1 MAEKRKSLS
10 TLRYLREYALESA
23 LGPLFKLA
31 EAGLELIVPLVIA
44 GVVDTGIGAHDGGA
58 VVSAGLQLV
67 ALAAIGLAC
76 SVTAQYFAAKASV
89 GLATALRRDLFAH
102 VQRLSWA
109 DLDRVGT
116 STLITRLTSDVN
128 QIQTGVNLALRLYLR
143 APVVVFGSMIM
154 AFTIDV
160 PAALIFTVVIP
171 TLAAVVF
178 GIMLASIPLYRRVQE
193 RLDRVTLLTREN
205 LAGVRV
211 IRAFGRERQERASFE
226 RATGTLRSAQLFV
239 GRISALMNPLTY
251 VIINA
256 GVVALLWTGAVR
268 VDAGGLTQG
277 AVVALVNYLTQIL
290 VELVK
295 LADLIITTTKAV
307 ACNRRVKAVL
317 AIEPALEQAQ
327 GEKDRAQ
334 GLRGYR
340 PARSSA
346 AEGSAVSGASVS
358 AKLFEHGMIT
368 PEAPGEPSQ
377 HPGTAPAV
385 EFDHVSL
392 TYPAGQAPALEDICM
407 RLMPGQ
413 TLGIIGSTGSGKSSL
428 VNLVPRFYDA
438 TGGQVRVL
446 GRPVKDYDLPE
457 LRAKVGVVPQRAVL
471 FRGTLA
477 DNLRWGNPQ
486 AAEADLWHALD
497 LAQARDFVEKLPA
510 KLKASVSAGGSNFSG
525 GQRQRLCIARALVRK
540 PAILILDDSAS
551 ALDYATDAR
560 LRAALRTLPADT
572 SVIVISQR
580 TASVRHADLI
590 AVMENGRTVGLGTH
604 DELLRTCPVYQE
616 IHASQFGDAG
626 QDGKNERA
634 SAATRDGARK
644 KEAADVRP

>member
-1 MAEKRKSLS
+1 MQVKHRTIS

-44 GVVDTGIGAHDGGA
+44 GVVDTGIAARDGGS
-58 VVSAGLQLV
+58 VVTAGLELV
-67 ALAAIGLAC
+67 ALAAVGLAC

-171 TLAAVVF
+171 ALAVVVF

-205 LAGVRV
+205 LTGVRV
-211 IRAFGRERQERASFE
+211 IRAFGREAQERASFE
-226 RATGTLRSAQLFV
+226 RATGSLQAAQLFV

-251 VIINA
+251 IIINA
-256 GVVALLWTGAVR
+256 GVIALLWTGAVR

-307 ACNRRVKAVL
+307 ACNNRVKAVM
-317 AIEPALEQAQ
+317 AIVPALDQAAGDK
-327 GEKDRAQ
+327 GEKDEKGCAQ
-334 GLRGYR
+334 
-340 PARSSA
+340 PAA
-346 AEGSAVSGASVS
+346 Q
-358 AKLFEHGMIT
+358 T
-368 PEAPGEPSQ
+368 
-377 HPGTAPAV
+377 PAV
-385 EFDHVSL
+385 EFDHVCL
-392 TYPAGQAPALEDICM
+392 TYPGDQAPALSDICI

-413 TLGIIGSTGSGKSSL
+413 TLGVIGGTGSGKSSL

-438 TGGQVRVL
+438 TAGQVRVQ
-446 GRPVKDYDLPE
+446 GRPVKDWDLGQ
-457 LRAKVGVVPQRAVL
+457 LRAQVGMVPQRAVL
-471 FRGTLA
+471 FRGTVA
-477 DNLRWGNPQ
+477 DNLRWGNPG
-486 AAEADLWHALD
+486 ATDDDLWRALE
-497 LAQARDFVEKLPA
+497 LAQARDFVEKLPR
-510 KLKASVSAGGSNFSG
+510 KLQAPVSAGGANFSG
-525 GQRQRLCIARALVRK
+525 GQRQRLCIARALVRR
-540 PAILILDDSAS
+540 PAVLVLDDSAS

-560 LRAALRTLPADT
+560 LRRALRTLPAST

-580 TASVRHADLI
+580 TASVRGADLI
-590 AVMENGRTVGLGTH
+590 AVMENGRVVGLGTH

-616 IHASQFGDAG
+616 IHASQFGDAPSG
-626 QDGKNERA
+626 EKDDAAPAAG
-634 SAATRDGARK
+634 AATD
-644 KEAADVRP
+644 KEAADARP

>member
-1 MAEKRKSLS
+1 MQEKHRTIS

-44 GVVDTGIGAHDGGA
+44 GVVDTGIAARDGGS
-58 VVSAGLQLV
+58 VVTAGLELV
-67 ALAAIGLAC
+67 ALAAVGLAC

-171 TLAAVVF
+171 ALAVVVF

-205 LAGVRV
+205 LTGVRV
-211 IRAFGRERQERASFE
+211 IRAFGREAQERASFE
-226 RATGTLRSAQLFV
+226 RATGSLQAAQLFV

-251 VIINA
+251 IIINA
-256 GVVALLWTGAVR
+256 GVIALLWTGAVR

-307 ACNRRVKAVL
+307 ACNNRVKAVM
-317 AIEPALEQAQ
+317 AIVPALDQAA
-327 GEKDRAQ
+327 GDKGKGDEKDCAQ

-368 PEAPGEPSQ
+368 PEAPV
-377 HPGTAPAV
+377 PAV
-385 EFDHVSL
+385 EFDHVCL
-392 TYPAGQAPALEDICM
+392 TYPGDQAPALSDICI

-413 TLGIIGSTGSGKSSL
+413 TLGVIGGTGSGKSSL

-438 TGGQVRVL
+438 TAGQVRVQ
-446 GRPVKDYDLPE
+446 GRPVKDWDLGQ
-457 LRAKVGVVPQRAVL
+457 LRAQVGMVPQRAVL
-471 FRGTLA
+471 FRGTVA
-477 DNLRWGNPQ
+477 DNLRWGNPG
-486 AAEADLWHALD
+486 ATDDDLWRALE
-497 LAQARDFVEKLPA
+497 LAQARDFVEKLPR
-510 KLKASVSAGGSNFSG
+510 KLQAPVSAGGANFSG
-525 GQRQRLCIARALVRK
+525 GQRQRLCIARALVRR
-540 PAILILDDSAS
+540 PAVLILDDSAS

-560 LRAALRTLPADT
+560 LRRALRTLPAST

-580 TASVRHADLI
+580 TASVRGADLI
-590 AVMENGRTVGLGTH
+590 AVMENGRAVGLGTH

-616 IHASQFGDAG
+616 IHASQFGDAPSG
-626 QDGKNERA
+626 EKDGA
-634 SAATRDGARK
+634 APAAGAATD
-644 KEAADVRP
+644 KEAADARP